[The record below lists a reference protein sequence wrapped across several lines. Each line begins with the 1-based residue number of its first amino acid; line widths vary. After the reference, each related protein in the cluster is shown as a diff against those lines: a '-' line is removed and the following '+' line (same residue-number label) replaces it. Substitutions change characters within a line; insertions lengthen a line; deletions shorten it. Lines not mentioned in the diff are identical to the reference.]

1 MVDEPG
7 RGSSGDGDRPPATDF
22 SYLDAGW
29 TMLGSVGG
37 GLLGGWLLDRWL
49 HTRPW
54 LMVIGGMVGI
64 GIGMYEL
71 ILLATRQQKRG
82 PKG

>member
-1 MVDEPG
+1 MAETDG
-7 RGSSGDGDRPPATDF
+7 GSSGAGGRGPGSDF
-22 SYLDAGW
+22 SYLDVGW
-29 TMLGSVGG
+29 AMLGSVGG

-49 HTRPW
+49 HTQPW

-64 GIGMYEL
+64 GLGMYEM
-71 ILLATRQQKRG
+71 ILMATRGQKRG